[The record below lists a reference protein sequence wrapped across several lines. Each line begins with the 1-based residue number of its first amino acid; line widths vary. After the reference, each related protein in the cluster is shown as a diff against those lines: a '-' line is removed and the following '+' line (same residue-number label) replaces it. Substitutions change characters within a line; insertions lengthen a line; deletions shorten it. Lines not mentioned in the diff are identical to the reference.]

1 MEGNKEIIVRAVY
14 GRTRLTFRK
23 VIRMTYDEGSVL
35 GCTICGANAKVVS
48 IENVSDKSKKIKTEV
63 QFDIHIWYRVDNVTK
78 VIKMGTVF
86 TDKFEIIKFGS
97 GFYSNEEA
105 FVWLKEDP
113 RCLETIHI
121 INPEKNQSAI
131 QIEYTLGAEIIGDTA
146 LNVKVFET

>member
-1 MEGNKEIIVRAVY
+1 M
-14 GRTRLTFRK
+14 
-23 VIRMTYDEGSVL
+23 
-35 GCTICGANAKVVS
+35 KVVS

-78 VIKMGTVF
+78 VIKMGTEF